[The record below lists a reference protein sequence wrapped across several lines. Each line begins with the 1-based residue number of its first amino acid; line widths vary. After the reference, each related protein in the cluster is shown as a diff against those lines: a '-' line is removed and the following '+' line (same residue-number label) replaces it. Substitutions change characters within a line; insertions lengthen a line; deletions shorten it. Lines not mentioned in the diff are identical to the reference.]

1 MARPDSVRRV
11 KSYSA
16 ADGYVYQYY
25 FYEVNRVRHSDE
37 PAIEFVYVLS
47 TDRSTTFKLR
57 ILVME
62 GALAAWADDNGR
74 RLTGS
79 EEYAVAKMR
88 LFEALDQGE
97 VPQSLQASNDVTIL
111 VDGSN
116 LETFLQQ
123 LNI

>member
-1 MARPDSVRRV
+1 MVRPDSVRRV

-25 FYEVNRVRHSDE
+25 FYEMNRVRHNVE
-37 PAIEFVYVLS
+37 PAIEFVYAL
-47 TDRSTTFKLR
+47 TTERSTTLKLR
-57 ILVME
+57 ILVLE
-62 GALAAWADDNGR
+62 GALAAWANDNGR

-88 LFEALDQGE
+88 LFEGLDQGE
-97 VPQSLQASNDVTIL
+97 VPHSPQVPHDVMLL
-111 VDGSN
+111 VDDSN